1 MVPPLTGTVILLG
14 FFFLS
19 FFPETDKEGIL
30 QTLVDDN
37 LNEALNSKVID
48 PLEIYIYI
56 CIDR

>member
-1 MVPPLTGTVILLG
+1 MVPPLTGTVILLV